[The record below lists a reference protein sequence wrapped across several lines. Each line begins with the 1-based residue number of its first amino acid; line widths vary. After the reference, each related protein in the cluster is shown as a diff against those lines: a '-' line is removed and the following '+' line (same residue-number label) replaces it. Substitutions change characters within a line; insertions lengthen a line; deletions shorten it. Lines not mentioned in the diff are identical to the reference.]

1 MLLSLDCR
9 LEREAGRPP
18 LRRELPLSD
27 GGFGSAKPQP
37 LIGEEER
44 FSVLLGAVSGR
55 PPSKGGVDPGN
66 PLGDF
71 TAGRVAARMSSVL
84 EPRPPRL
91 PPRLLPLSMISPRLG
106 FGSLL
111 PRDASRAESDPPRP
125 LLFSRGE
132 TFSGPRAES
141 GGCERDATA
150 SPRSRIGSER
160 CFCFNEL

>member
-44 FSVLLGAVSGR
+44 FSAPLGAVSGR

-84 EPRPPRL
+84 EP
-91 PPRLLPLSMISPRLG
+91 
-106 FGSLL
+106 
-111 PRDASRAESDPPRP
+111 EPRP
-125 LLFSRGE
+125 YAECLQRL
-132 TFSGPRAES
+132 RAAAVPPAGWS
-141 GGCERDATA
+141 PATKRQ
-150 SPRSRIGSER
+150 P
-160 CFCFNEL
+160 